1 MTRQHFTDFERE
13 FGDDPY
19 GKAPRTDGGEQSR
32 FRCYSREAV
41 AARGDNL
48 DITWLRHESAGDGNL
63 PDPEIIAAE
72 IMENLRTALDEMEAL
87 TTEFEGEKPEDAEVV
102 VRAAE

>member
-1 MTRQHFTDFERE
+1 MTRQHFADFERE
-13 FGDDPY
+13 FGNDPY
-19 GKAPRTDGGEQSR
+19 GKAKRTDGGEQSR
-32 FRCYSREAV
+32 FRRYTREAI

-48 DITWLRHESAGDGNL
+48 DITWLRDESARDGTF

-72 IMENLRTALDEMEAL
+72 IMENLRAALEEMEAL
-87 TTEFEGEKPEDAEVV
+87 TAELEGEEANGGDVV